1 MRYFNSFCLPLIT
14 SHSLPHSFTLS
25 LLTLLLTLFI
35 SPSVDNLSGPT
46 SPSGIKPE
54 DLTDDVFSYIFL
66 AKPLPTG
73 VSTPI
78 PQELLQSMRDV
89 RVSIQGIISFF
100 SSKSS
105 AAIHLLV
112 PLFCIC
118 LTSRVKLI
126 IQPDRHPSFCPST
139 LTVLFSISVSLLSP
153 PLSFLPPPPPPSL
166 PYPPLYQTTSIA
178 PFHYLFY
185 L

>member
-1 MRYFNSFCLPLIT
+1 MIFQLILPSVDNVSFSP
-14 SHSLPHSFTLS
+14 SLFHYS
-25 LLTLLLTLFI
+25 LFCSLHFF

-105 AAIHLLV
+105 AAIHLFV
-112 PLFCIC
+112 PLFCIHFPC
-118 LTSRVKLI
+118 ETNHPTRSTSILLPLFAYR
-126 IQPDRHPSFCPST
+126 SF
-139 LTVLFSISVSLLSP
+139 LHISLSSLPASLLSTKL
-153 PLSFLPPPPPPSL
+153 LSLLPFTIFFTSD
-166 PYPPLYQTTSIA
+166 LYLTAYAGIRILV
-178 PFHYLFY
+178 PV
-185 L
+185 